1 MRTPRIGPANVR
13 PPGHTA
19 AMIPRPVTITVS
31 GHADRQFAPNRCT
44 LHVSVHSDGSTRDK
58 ASEPVTA
65 AVATVTDLVK
75 ALQAQPE
82 SPLKRW
88 SLDQLR
94 HDRRRPYHPEAKKRP
109 WVYSSTAS
117 IRVTFKDFSALGA
130 FIDEVSEIE
139 AVAVGRIHWWL
150 SRKAKAKRT
159 AQVRD
164 LAVRNA
170 LAKAQGYT
178 RGLGYSEFNAVA
190 IADPGMLGLETGGGP
205 RFESDG
211 GMPRAMAVSG
221 APPGD
226 FEDRQV
232 IELEPDRIT
241 ISASVEA
248 RFEAFKTEPAT
259 EV

>member
-1 MRTPRIGPANVR
+1 
-13 PPGHTA
+13 
-19 AMIPRPVTITVS
+19 MIPRPVTITVS

-75 ALQAQPE
+75 ALQEQPE

-94 HDRRRPYHPEAKKRP
+94 HDRYRPYHREAKKLP

-117 IRVTFKDFSALGA
+117 IKVTFKDFSVLGA
-130 FIDEVSEIE
+130 FIDQVSEIE
-139 AVAVGRIHWWL
+139 AVSVGRIHWWL
-150 SRKAKAKRT
+150 SRKAQAKRT

-178 RGLGYSEFNAVA
+178 QGLGYSDFNAVA
-190 IADPGMLGLETGGGP
+190 IADPGMLGLDTGGSH
-205 RFESDG
+205 FESDG
-211 GMPRAMAVSG
+211 GIPRAMDVSG

-248 RFEAFKTEPAT
+248 RFEALKTESAA
-259 EV
+259 EA